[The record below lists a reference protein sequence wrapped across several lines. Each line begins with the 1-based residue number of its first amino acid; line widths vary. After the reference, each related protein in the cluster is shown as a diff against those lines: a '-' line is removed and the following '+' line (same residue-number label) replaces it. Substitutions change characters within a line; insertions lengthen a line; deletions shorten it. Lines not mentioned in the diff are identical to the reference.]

1 MSVVPQSDDGSVTE
15 DSIFGVWGRVSLEAG
30 EKFGK
35 TLSIVDLSKGYMEDA
50 GFEGVV
56 EHRFKLPIGG
66 WSSDPK
72 LKDIGR
78 WNQLHWEEGIE
89 GWCMALLTR
98 ILGVSPRA
106 LHRFVC
112 FRGSSPHITNFRT
125 FWDAPC
131 SGPSKRLRFISPR

>member
-1 MSVVPQSDDGSVTE
+1 MSVAPQSDDGSVTE
-15 DSIFGVWGRVSLEAG
+15 DSIFAVWGRVSLEAG
-30 EKFGK
+30 DKFGK
-35 TLSIVDLSKGYMEDA
+35 TLRIVDQSKGLMQDA
-50 GFEGVV
+50 GFEDVV

-98 ILGVSPRA
+98 IMGVCDFFDLLS
-106 LHRFVC
+106 LVL
-112 FRGSSPHITNFRT
+112 NY
-125 FWDAPC
+125 
-131 SGPSKRLRFISPR
+131 